1 MMKFQMGLTGITR
14 KAAAGIIGDH
24 LSIKP
29 EYRGGINRLFTVGD
43 WKVQL
48 NENIIPE
55 AKEGEA
61 DEGYKVQIEFD
72 TCDADIFD
80 KLIETGAIIND
91 SCRLTIT
98 IDSSGHTDK
107 SKENLGKVFES
118 KRELILMA
126 FGIEEGNIEVTD
138 DKVIFRIFR
147 TTLDAERI
155 NVYEQFCT
163 LLNNLALSLKSASS
177 KKTESDNPKF
187 TFRVFLIRLGM
198 IGDEYK
204 GTRKVLLE
212 RLEGNSAFRSGSKP
226 VKEAAE

>member
-1 MMKFQMGLTGITR
+1 MMKYQMGLTGITR
-14 KAAAGIIGDH
+14 KVAAGIIGDH
-24 LSIKP
+24 LNTKP

-55 AKEGEA
+55 TKEGEA
-61 DEGYKVQIEFD
+61 DEGFKVQIEFD
-72 TCDADIFD
+72 AFDSEIFD
-80 KLIETGAIIND
+80 KLIEAGAIIND
-91 SCRLTIT
+91 SCRLTFS
-98 IDSSGHTDK
+98 IDGVDHTDK

-118 KRELILMA
+118 KKGLIFMA
-126 FGIEEGNIEVTD
+126 FGVEDGDIEITD
-138 DKVIFRIFR
+138 DKVIFRIFNA
-147 TTLDAERI
+147 TLDAERI

-163 LLNNLALSLKSASS
+163 LMNNLALSLKSASK

-204 GTRKVLLE
+204 IARKILLE
-212 RLEGNSAFRSGSKP
+212 KLAGNSAFRSGSKP
-226 VKEAAE
+226 VKEVAE

>member
-1 MMKFQMGLTGITR
+1 MKFQMGLTGLTR
-14 KAAAGIIGDH
+14 KAVAGIIGDH
-24 LSIKP
+24 FNIKQ

-48 NENIIPE
+48 NDRIVPE
-55 AKEGEA
+55 AKEGAA
-61 DEGYKVQIEFD
+61 DEGFKVQIEFFTFD
-72 TCDADIFD
+72 SDIFE
-80 KLIETGAIIND
+80 KLIEAGAIIND
-91 SCRLTIT
+91 SCKLTII

-118 KRELILMA
+118 KKELILMA
-126 FGIEEGNIEVTD
+126 FGVEDGNIETTD
-138 DKVIFRIFR
+138 GKVIFRIFK

-155 NVYEQFCT
+155 RAYEQFCT
-163 LLNNLALSLKSASS
+163 LLNNLALNLKSASS

-204 GTRKVLLE
+204 VTRKVLLE
-212 RLEGNSAFRSGSKP
+212 RLAGNSAFRSGSKP

>member
-14 KAAAGIIGDH
+14 KVAAGIIGDH
-24 LSIKP
+24 LNTKP
-29 EYRGGINRLFTVGD
+29 EYRGGINRLFMVGD

-48 NENIIPE
+48 NDSIVPE

-61 DEGYKVQIEFD
+61 DEGFKVQIEFD
-72 TCDADIFD
+72 AFDLDIFK
-80 KLIETGAIIND
+80 KLIEAGAIVND

-98 IDSSGHTDK
+98 IDGAGHTDK
-107 SKENLGKVFES
+107 SKDNLGKVFES
-118 KRELILMA
+118 KKELILMA
-126 FGIEEGNIEVTD
+126 FGIDDGNIEITD
-138 DKVIFRIFR
+138 DKVIFRIFK

-155 NVYEQFCT
+155 AAYEQFCT

-204 GTRKVLLE
+204 NARKVLLE
-212 RLEGNSAFRSGSKP
+212 RLAGNSAFRSGSKP
-226 VKEAAE
+226 EKEAAE

>member
-61 DEGYKVQIEFD
+61 DEGYKVQIEFN
-72 TCDADIFD
+72 AFD
-80 KLIETGAIIND
+80 SEVFEKLIEAGAIIND

-98 IDSSGHTDK
+98 IDGAGHTDK

-126 FGIEEGNIEVTD
+126 FGVEDGNIEVTD
-138 DKVIFRIFR
+138 DKVIFRIFNA
-147 TTLDAERI
+147 TLDAERI
-155 NVYEQFCT
+155 TAYEQFCT
-163 LLNNLALSLKSASS
+163 LQNNLALNLKSASS

-204 GTRKVLLE
+204 TARKVLLE
-212 RLEGNSAFRSGSKP
+212 RLAGNSAYAKLNKMRS
-226 VKEAAE
+226 